1 MKRNYTVNFPLRG
14 HIRKSHHHSFNVSVP
29 LKVGRT
35 ASLHMQF
42 IQHGNLNNIPSQTLN
57 NVLNKGIG
65 IEDINQDRTSFKTY
79 SLTSIKMT
87 T

>member
-1 MKRNYTVNFPLRG
+1 
-14 HIRKSHHHSFNVSVP
+14 
-29 LKVGRT
+29 
-35 ASLHMQF
+35 MQF

-79 SLTSIKMT
+79 SLTSIKMAT
-87 T
+87 